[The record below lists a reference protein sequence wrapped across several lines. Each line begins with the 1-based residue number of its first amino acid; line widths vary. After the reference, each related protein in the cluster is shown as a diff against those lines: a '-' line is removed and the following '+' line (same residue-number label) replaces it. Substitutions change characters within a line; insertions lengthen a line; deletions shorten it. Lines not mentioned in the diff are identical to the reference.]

1 MIHSQIKLFYICTHL
16 YVHNDEYHVRMHMY
30 VIYGQLVHV
39 VVEYNLFFSISG
51 TEHHS
56 SAVVPL
62 TPKLM
67 HYDSAVPSP
76 FLDKVRILCPK
87 FSLNSLIFSL
97 TRETKKNILN
107 DEIDQFFQIAKSQ
120 MAFLH
125 NYFIIQDFFFQNGS
139 FL

>member
-1 MIHSQIKLFYICTHL
+1 
-16 YVHNDEYHVRMHMY
+16 MHMY

-76 FLDKVRILCPK
+76 FLDKVRILCLRFFLDP
-87 FSLNSLIFSL
+87 LVISL
-97 TRETKKNILN
+97 TKETGSKITR
-107 DEIDQFFQIAKSQ
+107 AKS
-120 MAFLH
+120 
-125 NYFIIQDFFFQNGS
+125 
-139 FL
+139 

>member
-39 VVEYNLFFSISG
+39 VFECNLIFFPISG

-76 FLDKVRILCPK
+76 FLDKVRILCLK
-87 FSLNSLIFSL
+87 FSLDPLIFSL
-97 TRETKKNILN
+97 TKETDSKITK
-107 DEIDQFFQIAKSQ
+107 AKSNHLV
-120 MAFLH
+120 FGHLTK
-125 NYFIIQDFFFQNGS
+125 FVFWSILS
-139 FL
+139 FKH